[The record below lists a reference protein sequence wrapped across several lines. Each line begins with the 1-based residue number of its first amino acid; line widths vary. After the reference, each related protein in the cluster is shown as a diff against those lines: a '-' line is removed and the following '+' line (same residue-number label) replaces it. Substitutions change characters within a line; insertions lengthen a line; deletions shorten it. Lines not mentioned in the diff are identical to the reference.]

1 MGRESE
7 RSLFVEL
14 IKAQV
19 EHKAFGLGKVTGL
32 TNGVLSVRFPD
43 PYGEKKFMY
52 PAAFAN
58 HLTLCDP
65 ALTADMEEVLA
76 QHHQLIAQEQDRVDR
91 AERIARFRADSASKA
106 KKPPRAKKPK
116 PQPE

>member
-1 MGRESE
+1 MDM
-7 RSLFVEL
+7 
-14 IKAQV
+14 IHAAV
-19 EHKAFGLGKVTGL
+19 EHKVFGVGKVTKL
-32 TNGVLSVRFPD
+32 AYDVLSVHFPA
-43 PYGEKKFMY
+43 PYGDKKFMY
-52 PAAFAN
+52 PGAFVD

-65 ALTADMEEVLA
+65 VLIEEMNEVLT
-76 QHHQLIAQEQDRVDR
+76 QHHLLIAQAQDRVDR